1 VLFAARCRNGYFFSG
16 YSPSTIAT
24 IRLRFPLGAPLL
36 LGRETWLED
45 GHSSYTLPRAWH
57 NEVRAFVEQQETSE
71 VSCVEYYAG
80 MVGFRRRMLVKG
92 LKNAT
97 VTFLPEDKEH
107 VIFQV
112 NDMRLHV
119 EESSIPV
126 TKKDDDSK
134 LVVANVTGT
143 LFISW

>member
-1 VLFAARCRNGYFFSG
+1 
-16 YSPSTIAT
+16 
-24 IRLRFPLGAPLL
+24 
-36 LGRETWLED
+36 
-45 GHSSYTLPRAWH
+45 
-57 NEVRAFVEQQETSE
+57 
-71 VSCVEYYAG
+71 
-80 MVGFRRRMLVKG
+80 
-92 LKNAT
+92 